1 MITRRTKMNP
11 AETLDTT
18 RRHEAIR
25 QIQAAIARELARQF
39 EPPKTLPSRIADL
52 VRELHR
58 QLRNRP

>member
-1 MITRRTKMNP
+1 MKTRRTNMNP
-11 AETLDTT
+11 TGTLETT

-25 QIQAAIARELARQF
+25 QIQAAIARELARQS
-39 EPPKTLPSRIADL
+39 EPPKTLPRRIADL